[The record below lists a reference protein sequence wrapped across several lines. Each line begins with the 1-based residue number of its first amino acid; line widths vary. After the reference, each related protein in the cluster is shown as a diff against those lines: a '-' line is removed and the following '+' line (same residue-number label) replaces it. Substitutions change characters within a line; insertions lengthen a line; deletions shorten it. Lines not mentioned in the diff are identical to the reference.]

1 MIVEVT
7 SSRRFADICVNG
19 ESNVSKTRAIR
30 SPQYGRAVSEVGRSV
45 ELPPV
50 EVEGQFRSR
59 RGHVTWLGNT
69 ANAKCT
75 QAHLTPL
82 TPCSV
87 TLPAVGLSERMD

>member
-30 SPQYGRAVSEVGRSV
+30 SPQYGRAASEVGRPV

-59 RGHVTWLGNT
+59 RGRVTWLGNT
-69 ANAKCT
+69 ANAHKPT
-75 QAHLTPL
+75 LHPL
-82 TPCSV
+82 HHAPSHNQQ
-87 TLPAVGLSERMD
+87 